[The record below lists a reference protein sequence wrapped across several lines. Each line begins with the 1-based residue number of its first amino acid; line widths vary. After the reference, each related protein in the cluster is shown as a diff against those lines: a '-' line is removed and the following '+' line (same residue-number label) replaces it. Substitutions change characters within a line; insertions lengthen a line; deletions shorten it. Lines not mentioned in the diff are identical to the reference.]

1 MIAFKHDIELN
12 IVDDFDEAT
21 ETILENHME
30 TFPAEEPVD
39 AEIVSED
46 GQYVDLQ
53 FGGGGGVSFSVER
66 ASFDILPD

>member
-1 MIAFKHDIELN
+1 
-12 IVDDFDEAT
+12 
-21 ETILENHME
+21 ME